1 VLQLE
6 NLSKSY
12 RGIPAISNV
21 NFRVDAGEVVGYLGA
36 NGSGKSTTVKIITG
50 LLQPNEGR
58 VLFHGRNIRE
68 DLVSFRGA
76 LGYVPEEAHLY
87 TYLSGME
94 YLQLVGRLRGLR
106 ERQISIKAHRLLQL
120 LGLESWR
127 HSPISMYSKGMKQR
141 VLIAAALMHDPQLL
155 IFDEPL
161 SGLDVLSSR
170 LFKDLLLEL
179 TKAGKAV
186 LYISHVLEVVE
197 QICSRVVVIAK
208 GKILADASPSKLTE
222 LMELANLESVFAQLV
237 QQEDT
242 RSVARDVVEAI
253 KVHHVYRHSHL
264 RSAGIPRPVT
274 RSASS
279 LTRRGG
285 TGTKSVPPPRS
296 PLSRTILQ
304 QRYGLRRWGNEG
316 PASPGSLCDCAPGN
330 GHRLVL
336 VPVVPSTPRTA
347 LLVSGE
353 RPLLL
358 CLVFICCS
366 GSREHLCLGLA
377 LP

>member
-58 VLFHGRNIRE
+58 VLFHGRNIRD
-68 DLVSFRGA
+68 DLVGFRAA

-87 TYLSGME
+87 TYLSGLE
-94 YLQLVGRLRGLR
+94 YLQLIGRLRGLR
-106 ERQISIKAHRLLQL
+106 ERQIAIKAYRLLQL

-179 TKAGKAV
+179 TTAGKAV

-222 LMELANLESVFAQLV
+222 GMELANLESVFAQLV
-237 QQEDT
+237 QQENT

-253 KVHHVYRHSHL
+253 RVHH
-264 RSAGIPRPVT
+264 
-274 RSASS
+274 
-279 LTRRGG
+279 
-285 TGTKSVPPPRS
+285 
-296 PLSRTILQ
+296 
-304 QRYGLRRWGNEG
+304 
-316 PASPGSLCDCAPGN
+316 D
-330 GHRLVL
+330 
-336 VPVVPSTPRTA
+336 
-347 LLVSGE
+347 
-353 RPLLL
+353 
-358 CLVFICCS
+358 
-366 GSREHLCLGLA
+366 
-377 LP
+377 